1 MPKGTDFNGLSD
13 QLEMVFKACDK
24 DSKGFLTE
32 NCLSSALDQI
42 LPQKEKM
49 EILEILGVLNVS
61 DAQVSLT
68 VFKKKVLEFL
78 ENASE
83 MEEDRH
89 LHNDKE
95 NVSNY
100 EAFLTTHSQ
109 AEPQAIPRRNTFSSL
124 DDSINLKMSPFKPNL
139 NSSFLI
145 CESAGCSP
153 PGSPSEPLSRLSF
166 LEDTF
171 EGDGEDNPL
180 DTSDFVDTCARRNSI
195 LQNRSLKF
203 RKHLRSHRYNQSKPS
218 PTFLNRRT
226 KSEDK
231 PDRLNNNSPHL
242 FQESANVQRSQNEDQ
257 LSDCLTWERKLLN
270 LKLQEEEEEK
280 MKLQE
285 ENILLQKQLS
295 TSEMQMR
302 RVEAELSTEV
312 RLVQGL
318 EEKLLLQESQ
328 NKELAHDLENSKYNI
343 RNLEEHLLFI
353 EEKINNENKELI
365 AQKYMLMQDREHF
378 NKEKLESLEKE
389 KKFSEKMEELET
401 RENEITSEKHIQQSE
416 IATLKRENETLQEKL
431 QSLKISSQEEIREL
445 LLENKALK
453 EKLNNQVLKQVDICF
468 VKNLVCDNESEPI
481 LSEESQ
487 KELHLKNSLRKF
499 VRRIFFHT
507 ALRSVYEILMYL
519 LTDYYT

>member
-1 MPKGTDFNGLSD
+1 
-13 QLEMVFKACDK
+13 
-24 DSKGFLTE
+24 
-32 NCLSSALDQI
+32 
-42 LPQKEKM
+42 
-49 EILEILGVLNVS
+49 
-61 DAQVSLT
+61 
-68 VFKKKVLEFL
+68 
-78 ENASE
+78 
-83 MEEDRH
+83 
-89 LHNDKE
+89 
-95 NVSNY
+95 
-100 EAFLTTHSQ
+100 
-109 AEPQAIPRRNTFSSL
+109 
-124 DDSINLKMSPFKPNL
+124 
-139 NSSFLI
+139 
-145 CESAGCSP
+145 
-153 PGSPSEPLSRLSF
+153 
-166 LEDTF
+166 
-171 EGDGEDNPL
+171 
-180 DTSDFVDTCARRNSI
+180 
-195 LQNRSLKF
+195 
-203 RKHLRSHRYNQSKPS
+203 
-218 PTFLNRRT
+218 
-226 KSEDK
+226 
-231 PDRLNNNSPHL
+231 
-242 FQESANVQRSQNEDQ
+242 
-257 LSDCLTWERKLLN
+257 
-270 LKLQEEEEEK
+270 

-401 RENEITSEKHIQQSE
+401 RENEIISEKHIQQSE

-431 QSLKISSQEEIREL
+431 QSLQISSQEEIREL